1 MTLIDETPDIG
12 GPDEPDE
19 ADGKT
24 MLEQAEEGAKR
35 PLVGWLIAAAVVAVL
50 IILSIAGFDT
60 ENILAGSFRSAFG
73 VQGAVFALA
82 AIGVNLN
89 YGYTGLLNFGPVA
102 FMAAGAYGMGI
113 TITNGGHFLLGIAVG
128 LIAAAFL
135 ALLLGL
141 PSLRL
146 RGDFLAITTIAAG
159 EVLRV
164 AFRSDNFFSMAI
176 ILLLLISTVGFLTY
190 ALPKL
195 GSPVLQWIAGIA
207 AMLGVLFASIGIWGA
222 RIFEGSTGGPFG
234 IPRPDEPSIVET
246 FYSWNP
252 WPTNDAYTITD
263 LPLLGD
269 LLGVIPW
276 FGDVLEQTTY
286 NDRQMWVITVT
297 WSLVALSSFVVWKL
311 VNSPWGRV
319 MKAIRED
326 EDAARAV
333 GKNAFSYKLQSF
345 IVGGIITALAGMT
358 RAMDQAFFNPESF
371 RTQTTFFIWT
381 VLILGGAAT
390 IKGPIAGAIVFWF
403 FILFIEGSLDQMVE
417 RGWIPEV
424 VLDPNQVSSV
434 RFVVL
439 GLTLASLMI
448 WRPQGMFGKREEA
461 LLDAA

>member
-1 MTLIDETPDIG
+1 MS
-12 GPDEPDE
+12 
-19 ADGKT
+19 
-24 MLEQAEEGAKR
+24 MLEQASEASRR
-35 PLVGWLIAAAVVAVL
+35 PLLGWYVACGIVGVL
-50 IILSIAGFDT
+50 ILLGLVGLETDD
-60 ENILAGSFRSAFG
+60 ILAGSFRSAFG

-102 FMAAGAYGMGI
+102 FMAAGSYGMGL
-113 TITNGGHFLLGIAVG
+113 TITNGGHFLLGIVVG
-128 LIAAAFL
+128 LVAAAFL

-141 PSLRL
+141 PTLRL

-164 AFRSDNFFSMAI
+164 AFRSDNFFSMFI
-176 ILLLLISTVGFLTY
+176 ILLVLVGGVGVLTY
-190 ALPKL
+190 LLPRL
-195 GSPVLQWIAGIA
+195 EPGAQR
-207 AMLGVLFASIGIWGA
+207 WGA
-222 RIFEGSTGGPFG
+222 GLGIGGALVALAAIIWNAELWAGETGGPFG
-234 IPRPDEPSIVET
+234 VPRPDEPSIVDT

-252 WPTNDAYTITD
+252 YPDGDYAITD
-263 LPLLGD
+263 IAVVGDILGA
-269 LLGVIPW
+269 IPW
-276 FGDVLEQTTY
+276 FGDVLELTSFNQ
-286 NDRQMWVITVT
+286 RQLWVITVT
-297 WSLVALSSFVVWKL
+297 WVLVALASFVVWKL
-311 VNSPWGRV
+311 VTSPWGRV

-345 IVGGIITALAGMT
+345 MVGGMITALAGMT

-381 VLILGGAAT
+381 VLILGGAAS

-403 FILFIEGSLDQMVE
+403 FVLFIEGSLNQMVDDD
-417 RGWIPEV
+417 GWKIPEA

-434 RFVVL
+434 RFIIL

-448 WRPQGMFGKREEA
+448 WRPQGMFGKKEEA

>member
-1 MTLIDETPDIG
+1 MTVVDETPDTDPSD
-12 GPDEPDE
+12 GPDG
-19 ADGKT
+19 DGMS
-24 MLEQAEEGAKR
+24 MLEAAEQSSKR
-35 PLVGWLIAAAVVAVL
+35 PLFGWMAAGLIIAALV
-50 IILSIAGFDT
+50 ILAIAGIDT
-60 ENILAGSFRSAFG
+60 ENILADSFRSAFG

-113 TITNGGHFLLGIAVG
+113 TITSGGHFLLGIAVG
-128 LIAAAFL
+128 LVAAAFL

-164 AFRSDNFFSMAI
+164 AFRSDNFFSMGI
-176 ILLLLISTVGFLTY
+176 ILLLLVGSVGLMTY
-190 ALPKL
+190 LLPKI
-195 GSPVLQWIAGIA
+195 GVLVVQWIVGLAATGIV
-207 AMLGVLFASIGIWGA
+207 VLASVFIWGA
-222 RIFEGSTGGPFG
+222 ELWAGKTGGPFG
-234 IPRPDEPSIVET
+234 VPRPDEPSIVET
-246 FYSWNP
+246 FYNWNLYGEG
-252 WPTNDAYTITD
+252 TYAITD
-263 LPLLGD
+263 IPGLGSLLGA
-269 LLGVIPW
+269 IPW
-276 FGDVLEQTTY
+276 FGDVLEQTFY

-297 WSLVALSSFVVWKL
+297 WTLVALSSFVVWKL

-345 IVGGIITALAGMT
+345 VVGGIITALAGMA

-390 IKGPIAGAIVFWF
+390 IKGPIAGAIAFWF
-403 FILFIEGSLDQMVE
+403 FVLFIEGTLDQMVS
-417 RGWIPEV
+417 RDWIPDA

-439 GLTLASLMI
+439 GVTLASLMI
-448 WRPQGMFGKREEA
+448 WRPQGIFGKREEA

>member
-1 MTLIDETPDIG
+1 MS
-12 GPDEPDE
+12 
-19 ADGKT
+19 
-24 MLEQAEEGAKR
+24 MLEQATQASRR
-35 PLVGWLIAAAVVAVL
+35 PLLGWYIAIGVVIALILLGLVGL
-50 IILSIAGFDT
+50 DT
-60 ENILAGSFRSAFG
+60 DDILAGSFRSAIG

-102 FMAAGAYGMGI
+102 FMAAGSYGMGI

-128 LIAAAFL
+128 LVAAAFL

-141 PSLRL
+141 PTLRL

-164 AFRSDNFFSMAI
+164 AFRSENFFSMAI
-176 ILLLLISTVGFLTY
+176 ILLLLVGGVGALTY
-190 ALPKL
+190 FLPRLEEGLPRWAAGL
-195 GSPVLQWIAGIA
+195 GIG
-207 AMLGVLFASIGIWGA
+207 GVLLALSIIIWNAEIWAG
-222 RIFEGSTGGPFG
+222 ETGGPFG
-234 IPRPDEPSIVET
+234 VPRPGEPDIVET
-246 FYSWNP
+246 FDNWNP
-252 WPTNDAYTITD
+252 FPTGDYAITD
-263 LPLLGD
+263 IAVIGDILGA
-269 LLGVIPW
+269 IPW
-276 FGDVLEQTTY
+276 FGDVLEQTSF
-286 NDRQMWVITVT
+286 NQRQLWVITVT
-297 WSLVALSSFVVWKL
+297 WALVALASFVVWKL
-311 VNSPWGRV
+311 VTSPWGRV

-345 IVGGIITALAGMT
+345 MVGGIITALAGMA

-403 FILFIEGSLDQMVE
+403 FILFIEGSLDQMVDDD
-417 RGWIPEV
+417 GWKIPEA

-434 RFVVL
+434 RFILL
-439 GLTLASLMI
+439 GVTLASLMI
-448 WRPQGMFGKREEA
+448 WRPQGMFGKKEEA

>member
-1 MTLIDETPDIG
+1 MS
-12 GPDEPDE
+12 
-19 ADGKT
+19 
-24 MLEQAEEGAKR
+24 MLEQASQASRRRLLGWYIAIGVVIALILLG
-35 PLVGWLIAAAVVAVL
+35 LVGL
-50 IILSIAGFDT
+50 DT
-60 ENILAGSFRSAFG
+60 DDILAGAFRSAFG

-102 FMAAGAYGMGI
+102 FMAAGSYGMGI
-113 TITNGGHFLLGIAVG
+113 TITNGGHFLLGILVG

-141 PSLRL
+141 PTLRL

-164 AFRSDNFFSMAI
+164 AFRSDNFFSMFI
-176 ILLLLISTVGFLTY
+176 ILLLLVGGVGVLTY
-190 ALPKL
+190 FLPRLEDGAQRWAAGL
-195 GSPVLQWIAGIA
+195 GIG
-207 AMLGVLFASIGIWGA
+207 GVLVAASAIIWNAEIWPG
-222 RIFEGSTGGPFG
+222 ETGGPFG
-234 IPRPDEPSIVET
+234 VPRPGEPDIVET
-246 FYSWNP
+246 FYNWNP
-252 WPTNDAYTITD
+252 YPNGEYAITD
-263 LPLLGD
+263 IAVVGDILGA
-269 LLGVIPW
+269 IPW
-276 FGDVLEQTTY
+276 FGDVLEQTAF
-286 NDRQMWVITVT
+286 NQRQLWVITVT
-297 WSLVALSSFVVWKL
+297 WALVALASFVVWKL
-311 VNSPWGRV
+311 VTSPWGRV

-345 IVGGIITALAGMT
+345 MVGGVITALAGMA

-403 FILFIEGSLDQMVE
+403 FILFIEGSLDQMVDDD
-417 RGWIPEV
+417 GWQIPEA

-434 RFVVL
+434 RFILL
-439 GLTLASLMI
+439 GVTLASLMI
-448 WRPQGMFGKREEA
+448 WRPQGMFGKKEEA